1 MRERPVSGSVV
12 GMQGVDQSLD
22 SVHDESRERFSRV
35 AQRVTRWA
43 GSLVPAAL
51 SALFVVGWLV
61 LGFVIDFP
69 HWWQVVLTEAS
80 AAVTLSMVFVIQHTS
95 NRTAHATALKLDE
108 LIRATE
114 NAEEKVAG
122 IENRELREQERLD
135 KSSD

>member
-1 MRERPVSGSVV
+1 MSGSVV
-12 GMQGVDQSLD
+12 GVQDVGHSVD
-22 SVHDESRERFSRV
+22 SVHHESRERFSRV
-35 AQRVTRWA
+35 AQRITRWA
-43 GSLVPAAL
+43 GSLVPAVL

-61 LGFVIDFP
+61 LGVVIDFP
-69 HWWQVVLTEAS
+69 HWWQVVLTETS

-122 IENRELREQERLD
+122 IENRELREQEQLD
-135 KSSD
+135 QSPD